1 MILMRRRILE
11 YLAYL
16 EQVDYDRLE
25 GDEKERFRREMLVQ
39 IGFFAHERL
48 VHLIVTVTFGILTML
63 SVMAANAFEG
73 IGFLLLT
80 VLLLVL
86 LIPYVRHYYL
96 LENGVQ
102 KMYQYYDKL
111 ACDAKKRKEMKK

>member
-1 MILMRRRILE
+1 MRKRMLN

-16 EQVDYDRLE
+16 EQVDYEHLE
-25 GDEKERFRREMLVQ
+25 GDTKEKFRKEMLVQ
-39 IGFFAHERL
+39 IAFFAHERL
-48 VHLIVTVTFGILTML
+48 IHLIVTVTFGILTML
-63 SVMAANAFEG
+63 SVMAANALDG

-80 VLLLVL
+80 VLFLVL

-111 ACDAKKRKEMKK
+111 ACDFKQREEMQK